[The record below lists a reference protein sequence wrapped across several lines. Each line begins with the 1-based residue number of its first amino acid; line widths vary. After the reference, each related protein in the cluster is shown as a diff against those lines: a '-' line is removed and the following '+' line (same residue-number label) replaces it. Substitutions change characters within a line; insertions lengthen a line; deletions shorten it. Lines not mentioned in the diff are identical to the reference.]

1 MKLLNRPHAEGW
13 SNRAREIA
21 DYLGHERVSMT
32 QDVYMARKSRGRSA
46 AEALA
51 KMQLSD

>member
-1 MKLLNRPHAEGW
+1 MENSWRTSP
-13 SNRAREIA
+13 SSQEIA

-32 QDVYMARKSRGRSA
+32 QDVYMSRKTAGSSA

-51 KMQLSD
+51 SLETGT